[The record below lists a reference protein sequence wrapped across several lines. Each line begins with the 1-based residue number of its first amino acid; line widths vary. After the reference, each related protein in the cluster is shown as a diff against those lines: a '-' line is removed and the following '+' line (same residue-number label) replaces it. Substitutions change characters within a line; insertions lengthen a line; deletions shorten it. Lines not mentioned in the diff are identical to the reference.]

1 MLLFSKLYDVLIKT
15 FLEYEKSSIQELHKN
30 VNKEYKI
37 SLPNLYKVIAQ
48 LLDNQILVK
57 EWWKI
62 SLHKRRIL
70 EFCEIADDIKWKHLQ
85 PSLRH
90 IDLKEGEIITYEA
103 NSIKDIDGVRWDVF
117 LAVHR
122 IHNKPEP
129 MYVYHAH
136 PYYALGMKE
145 TEMTFFLQAQ
155 KISQNVYLLFSDTSF
170 LDKYWSE
177 LYKKEGM
184 KNVAVSNNHP
194 FLKDG
199 YCVNVVGDYVF
210 EFLYPKTISEYF
222 KVFFESVH
230 NIKQFNTELFKK
242 IFEMKWTCKLTVRRD
257 SNQARNITKVFQKEF
272 DKKKK

>member
-1 MLLFSKLYDVLIKT
+1 MLLFEPIYDSIVSLFIEHQKLSTQD
-15 FLEYEKSSIQELHKN
+15 LHIYM
-30 VNKEYKI
+30 NKKYSI
-37 SLPNLYKVIAQ
+37 SLPNLYKIISK
-48 LLDNQILVK
+48 LLDEQIIIK
-57 EWWKI
+57 ESGKLC
-62 SLHKRRIL
+62 LHSRWIG
-70 EFCEIADDIKWKHLQ
+70 EFCETADKLKKAYFET
-85 PSLRH
+85 SLH
-90 IDLKEGEIITYEA
+90 PIDLKEWEIITYEA
-103 NSIKDIDGVRWDVF
+103 NSIKDIDGLRWDVF

-122 IHNKPEP
+122 LHHEPEP

-177 LYKKEGM
+177 LYKKASM
-184 KNVAVSNNHP
+184 KNVVVSNNHP

-242 IFEMKWTCKLTVRRD
+242 IFEMKWNCKLTVRRD
-257 SNQARNITKVFQKEF
+257 SNQAKNIKKVFQKF
-272 DKKKK
+272 FK